1 MVNKTILELEN
12 IPLGESVVKNET
24 DQRKEY
30 ELAVQG
36 VEPEEKKH
44 FMKWWISFQDLVT
57 WEDFKKK
64 GYQHLS
70 NVVEEVHEHIL
81 KAQGKPEQ
89 LKLAFMP
96 KEIARTSPFF
106 PMKRADMSNRPL
118 YKDFVIENR
127 WGTITVSGPK
137 LSINDESVLLAV
149 LFLAKKH
156 RTERFETDYNEI
168 CGIMGVS
175 RGTTQYTA
183 IAEGLERLASSIVN
197 TKLYETENLE
207 KREIARSIT
216 GAILS
221 NVDQTPKSTKVSV
234 FLNPYFLA
242 LYGANMTTGLNLDKR
257 AKLKGDVAKALY
269 RFLETHS
276 GGGVPFGLITLCNAV
291 NLNTDQPKAEIR
303 KVVRKSLA
311 ELQKQG
317 NIKRW
322 KIDKKDLVHIFR

>member
-1 MVNKTILELEN
+1 MVTKTILELEDKL
-12 IPLGESVVKNET
+12 LGETVVKNGT
-24 DQRKEY
+24 DPKKAY
-30 ELAVQG
+30 ELGLAKVK
-36 VEPEEKKH
+36 PDEKSH
-44 FMKWWISFQDLVT
+44 FMKWWVSFQDLVT
-57 WEDFKKK
+57 WEDFQKQ

-70 NVVEEVHEHIL
+70 NLVEEVHEHIL

-106 PMKRADMSNRPL
+106 PMKRSDMADRPL

-156 RTERFETDYNEI
+156 RTERLETDYNEM

-175 RGTTQYTA
+175 RGTTQYLA

-197 TKLYETENLE
+197 TKLYETEDLE

-216 GAILS
+216 GAIIS
-221 NVDQTPKSTKVSV
+221 NVDQKPKSTKVSV

-242 LYGANMTTGLNLDKR
+242 LYGANMTTGINLDKR

-303 KVVRKSLA
+303 KVIRKSLA

-322 KIDKKDLVHIFR
+322 KIDKRDLVHIFK

>member
-1 MVNKTILELEN
+1 MVTKTILETEDK
-12 IPLGESVVKNET
+12 PLGETVVKNGT
-24 DQRKEY
+24 DPQKAY
-30 ELAVQG
+30 ELGLAKVKPD
-36 VEPEEKKH
+36 ERSH
-44 FMKWWISFQDLVT
+44 YMKWWAAFQDMVT
-57 WEDFKKK
+57 WEDFQKQ

-70 NVVEEVHEHIL
+70 NIVEEVHEHIL

-106 PMKRADMSNRPL
+106 PMKRSDMADRPL

-156 RTERFETDYNEI
+156 KTERFSSNYNEV
-168 CGIMGVS
+168 CQIMGVS
-175 RGTTQYTA
+175 RGKNSYTA
-183 IAEGLERLASSIVN
+183 IADSLSRLAKSIVETN
-197 TKLYETENLE
+197 LYDAANSN
-207 KREIARSIT
+207 KRTIVRSIT
-216 GAILS
+216 GAIIS
-221 NVDQTPKSTKVSV
+221 NVDQQPQSTTVNIS
-234 FLNPYFLA
+234 LNPYFLA
-242 LYGANMTTGLNLDKR
+242 LYGANMTTGINLDKR

-276 GGGVPFGLITLCNAV
+276 GGGVPFGLITLCNAI

-303 KVVRKSLA
+303 KVIRKSLA

-317 NIKRW
+317 NVKRW